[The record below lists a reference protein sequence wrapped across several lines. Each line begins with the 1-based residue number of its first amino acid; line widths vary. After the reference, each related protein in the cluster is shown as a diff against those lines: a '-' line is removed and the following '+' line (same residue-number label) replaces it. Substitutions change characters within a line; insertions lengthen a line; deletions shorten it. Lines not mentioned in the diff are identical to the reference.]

1 MIVANRY
8 AKSLLEL
15 AVEKGQL
22 DKVYADMQYVQSLC
36 ANAHDFVRFLN
47 SPIIKTDKK
56 LSVLKEVF
64 AGNISEMS
72 QGFFIILANK
82 RRETYMPEIAKAFI
96 AQYKEHKNIVTA
108 VITSAVGIDATVRA
122 KVLELV
128 KKTAKGEV
136 ELIEKTD
143 KDLIGGFVLRIGDRQ
158 VDASVLYKLNK
169 LRKTF
174 TENPHTINI
183 N

>member
-15 AVEKGQL
+15 ADEKGQL
-22 DKVYADMQYVQSLC
+22 EKVYADMQFVQGVYNSSK
-36 ANAHDFVRFLN
+36 DFVNFLN

-56 LSVLKEVF
+56 LAVLKAVF
-64 AGNISEMS
+64 GSNISEMS
-72 QGFFIILANK
+72 LNFFTILANK
-82 RRETYMPEIAKAFI
+82 RREMYVGGIAKAFI
-96 AQYKEHKNIVTA
+96 AQYKEHKNITTA
-108 VITSAVGIDATVRA
+108 VITSAIVIDETIRA

-128 KKTAKGEV
+128 KKSVKGEV

-143 KDLIGGFVLRIGDRQ
+143 KDLIGGFVLRIGDKQ
-158 VDASVLYKLNK
+158 VDASISRKLNE
-169 LRKTF
+169 LRKSF
-174 TENPHTINI
+174 SENPHTINI